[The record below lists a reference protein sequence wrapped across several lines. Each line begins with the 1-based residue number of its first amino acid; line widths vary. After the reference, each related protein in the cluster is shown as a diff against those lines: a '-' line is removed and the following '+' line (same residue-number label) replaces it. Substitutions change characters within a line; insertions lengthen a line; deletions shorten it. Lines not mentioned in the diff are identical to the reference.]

1 MYGVILSRYSQCD
14 TSSTWREDWK
24 QLAAEEKDPEKVR
37 LLIDKLIEALGQEQT
52 QVREEIKKRLAHSA
66 ENKEPKV

>member
-1 MYGVILSRYSQCD
+1 MA
-14 TSSTWREDWK
+14 EDWK

-37 LLIDKLIEALGQEQT
+37 LLLDKLIEALGRELK

>member
-1 MYGVILSRYSQCD
+1 MYGGNLEQVLSMWYFFAMA
-14 TSSTWREDWK
+14 EDWK

-37 LLIDKLIEALGQEQT
+37 LLLDKLIEALGREQK